1 MTFIKRIESM
11 GRRMKE
17 LQRFREIVRVFM
29 RYDYDDLAQKL
40 HIPSI
45 LGSPIKSLVDGK
57 DPEIARLSQPEKLR
71 KICEELGPTFT
82 KLGQI
87 LSTRPNLLPPHYA
100 EELAKLHSQ
109 AAPIPFSQIKTIL
122 EKELGTHPE
131 TIFKEIIEEPL
142 GAASIAQVHQA
153 KLPDGK
159 KVVIKVQRPGI
170 ADIMEQDLEILEYLA
185 SLMEHYLE
193 SWRVHRPRRI
203 VEEFAG
209 RLSKEL
215 DFSLEASHVQRFHWQ
230 FREES
235 SLFVPKVYGRF
246 SKGHVLVMDYVD
258 GRKILDWSQHASSTE
273 KSTVAETIAQSIMA
287 QVFLHGFFH
296 ADPHPGNIHIMPDL
310 KICFLDFGMMGF
322 LDFRTREAFAD
333 LLWSITQRNETG
345 VSHALLRMSSYESEP
360 DMRRMETD
368 IAEFIHQNFYRPM
381 SEIHFGSML
390 SQLLA
395 ITGRYELRLGPDIF
409 ILLKTL
415 SHTESLLTQL
425 CPERDLAHYAAPF
438 IKKIRM
444 DRMNPKNFASG
455 LYDFGVEFS
464 ELIKDLPAEFR
475 RIIGHVK
482 TGEAKVAF
490 KHDGLEPLTS
500 SWDRVSNR
508 LSYSVVL
515 ASLIIGSSLLVHADI
530 PPKWND
536 IPVIGLIGFIVA
548 AFMGFWLLVSII
560 RHGRM

>member
-1 MTFIKRIESM
+1 M

-17 LQRFREIVRVFM
+17 LQRFRDIVRVFM
-29 RYDYDDLAQKL
+29 RYDFDDLAQKL

-45 LGSPIKSLVDGK
+45 IGSPIKSLVDGK
-57 DPEIARLSQPEKLR
+57 DPEIAKLSQAQKLR
-71 KICEELGPTFT
+71 KIFEELGPTFT

-87 LSTRPNLLPPHYA
+87 LSTRPNLLPPDYA
-100 EELAKLHSQ
+100 EELSKLHSQ
-109 AAPIPFSQIKTIL
+109 SAPLPFGQIISIL
-122 EKELGTHPE
+122 TEELGTAPE

-142 GAASIAQVHQA
+142 GAASIAQVHKA

-159 KVVIKVQRPGI
+159 EVVIKVQRPGI

-215 DFSLEASHVQRFHWQ
+215 DFSLEASHIQRFQWQ
-230 FREES
+230 FKAEPS
-235 SLFVPKVYGRF
+235 VFVPKVYGRF
-246 SKGHVLVMDYVD
+246 SRERVLVMDYVA
-258 GRKILDWSQHASSTE
+258 GQKILDWSQQASPTE
-273 KSTVAETIAQSIMA
+273 RAGVAENIAQSIMA

-296 ADPHPGNIHIMPDL
+296 ADPHPGNIHVMPDL
-310 KICFLDFGMMGF
+310 KVCFLDFGMMGF

-360 DMRRMETD
+360 DMRKMESD

-395 ITGRYELRLGPDIF
+395 ITGKYELRLGPDIF

-415 SHTESLLTQL
+415 SHTESILAQL

-444 DRMNPKNFASG
+444 DRMNPKNVAGS

-475 RIIGHVK
+475 RIIGHIK

-548 AFMGFWLLVSII
+548 AIMGFWLLVSIL

>member
-17 LQRFREIVRVFM
+17 LQRFRDILRVFM
-29 RYDYDDLAQKL
+29 HYDFDDLAHKL

-45 LGSPIKSLVDGK
+45 IGSPIKTLVDGK
-57 DPEIARLSQPEKLR
+57 DPEIAKLSQPEKLR
-71 KICEELGPTFT
+71 RMCEELGPTFT

-87 LSTRPNLLPPHYA
+87 LSTRPNLLPREYVD
-100 EELAKLHSQ
+100 ELSKLHSHS
-109 AAPIPFSQIKTIL
+109 APLPFAKIQSIL
-122 EKELGTHPE
+122 TEELGTDPE

-142 GAASIAQVHQA
+142 GAASIAQVHKA

-159 KVVIKVQRPGI
+159 EVVIKVQRPGI

-193 SWRVHRPRRI
+193 SWRVHHPRRI

-215 DFSLEASHVQRFHWQ
+215 DFSLEASHIQRFQWQ
-230 FREES
+230 FHEDPT
-235 SLFVPKVYGRF
+235 LFVPKVYGRF
-246 SKGHVLVMDYVD
+246 SSQRVLVMDYVA
-258 GRKILDWSQHASSTE
+258 GKKITDWNQHASPGE
-273 KSTVAETIAQSIMA
+273 KTAVAETIAQSIMA

-296 ADPHPGNIHIMPDL
+296 ADPHPGNIHVMPDL

-360 DMRRMETD
+360 DMRQMESD
-368 IAEFIHQNFYRPM
+368 IAEFIHQNFYRPI

-395 ITGRYELRLGPDIF
+395 ITGKYGLRLGPDIF

-438 IKKIRM
+438 IKKIRLN
-444 DRMNPKNFASG
+444 RINPKNVAGS

-464 ELIKDLPAEFR
+464 ELIKDLPAEVR

-482 TGEAKVAF
+482 KGEAKVAF

-530 PPKWND
+530 PPKWYD
-536 IPVIGLIGFIVA
+536 IPVIGLIGFVVA
-548 AFMGFWLLVSII
+548 AFMGFWLLVSIL

>member
-1 MTFIKRIESM
+1 MTFIKRIEFM

-29 RYDYDDLAQKL
+29 RYDFDDLAQKL

-45 LGSPIKSLVDGK
+45 IGSPIKRLVDGK
-57 DPEIARLSQPEKLR
+57 DPEIAKLSQAQKLR

-87 LSTRPNLLPPHYA
+87 LSTRPNLLPPDYA
-100 EELAKLHSQ
+100 EELSKLHSQ
-109 AAPIPFSQIKTIL
+109 SAPLPFSQIISIL
-122 EKELGTHPE
+122 TEELGTAPE

-142 GAASIAQVHQA
+142 GAASIAQVHKA

-159 KVVIKVQRPGI
+159 EVVIKVQRPGI

-215 DFSLEASHVQRFHWQ
+215 DFSLEAAHIQRFQWQ
-230 FREES
+230 FKEES
-235 SLFVPKVYGRF
+235 TLFVPKVYGRF
-246 SKGHVLVMDYVD
+246 SSERVLVMDYVA
-258 GRKILDWSQHASSTE
+258 GTKITDWNQHASPGE
-273 KSTVAETIAQSIMA
+273 KTTVAETIAQSIMT

-296 ADPHPGNIHIMPDL
+296 ADPHPGNIHVMPDL
-310 KICFLDFGMMGF
+310 KVCFLDFGMMGF

-360 DMRRMETD
+360 DMRKMESD

-381 SEIHFGSML
+381 SEVHFGSML

-395 ITGRYELRLGPDIF
+395 ITGKYELRLGPDIF

-415 SHTESLLTQL
+415 SHTESILAQL
-425 CPERDLAHYAAPF
+425 CPERDLVHYAAPF

-444 DRMNPKNFASG
+444 DRMNPKNVAGS

-475 RIIGHVK
+475 RIIGHIK

-548 AFMGFWLLVSII
+548 AIMGFWLLVSIL